1 MFNTD
6 PNRSV
11 EEILADIQQ
20 GAVSTASQSQLNLV
34 GSVLAPFSALLVRL
48 GRDAEKT
55 ARKLLISTYILLLVT
70 VILLLVTVVLVGIE
84 VFKLSRG
91 DNPPIRAAVLDSAR
105 SASTPP
111 NQQTENGD

>member
-70 VILLLVTVVLVGIE
+70 VVLVGIE